1 MTKTMLTGIQAAQ
14 WLTDNSSDTLP
25 GNPQMRPMY
34 IQHEQSG
41 WLLWNGLALTV
52 ASASVLFGDIVGFTK
67 ISSACTAKQVN
78 SVLIPISHDFKLV
91 GTLNS
96 IFAAYDKLAEANS
109 CEKIKIL
116 GDCYYCIAGVV
127 RPIPLPLTPPR
138 SPHTSTRPCHL
149 HCTHGF
155 VHD

>member
-52 ASASVLFGDIVGFTK
+52 AC
-67 ISSACTAKQVN
+67 ISLGVIWRHRWVYQ
-78 SVLIPISHDFKLV
+78 DFV
-91 GTLNS
+91 
-96 IFAAYDKLAEANS
+96 
-109 CEKIKIL
+109 CM
-116 GDCYYCIAGVV
+116 
-127 RPIPLPLTPPR
+127 
-138 SPHTSTRPCHL
+138 
-149 HCTHGF
+149 HG
-155 VHD
+155 